1 MAEHQSTEGA
11 GSGTIAVPADFPVA
25 WENPGDELLYWSVDR
40 MHFAEPMS
48 PMSEFFR
55 EAFNTGFRRAS
66 VASDVP
72 VAAPYGRFN
81 NFFYYSVE
89 PQFAPEEMEAV
100 SKRGA
105 VKLEQNMARL
115 WEWWT
120 DELLPEVQGHL
131 VFWDSVDTGKL
142 TMEQLLQHLDE
153 TMLRLKRLWDIHFQ
167 IAFPFLVGP
176 SMFQELYAELIGG
189 ARISS
194 WTRAS
199 IVASTISSSVAA
211 GTTSRMFC
219 EIVP

>member
-1 MAEHQSTEGA
+1 MTEHQPTDSA
-11 GSGTIAVPADFPVA
+11 ASRLIPIPADFPVV
-25 WENPGDELLYWSVDR
+25 WEKPGDELLFWKADR

-55 EAFNTGFRRAS
+55 EAFNTGFRTAS

-81 NFFYYSVE
+81 NFFFYYNVE
-89 PQFAPEEMEAV
+89 PQFRPEEMEAV

-120 DELLPEVQGHL
+120 DELLPEVKDHL
-131 VFWDSVDTGKL
+131 AFWDSIDSGTL
-142 TMEQLLQHLDE
+142 TMPQLLEHLDE
-153 TMLRLKRLWDIHFQ
+153 TLGRFTRLWDIHFQ

-176 SMFQELYAELIGG
+176 SMFQELYAELFGG
-189 ARISS
+189 GGLDSYGL
-194 WTRAS
+194 T
-199 IVASTISSSVAA
+199 
-211 GTTSRMFC
+211 
-219 EIVP
+219 